1 MLSLHALMHQR
12 CNVKQTAIGP
22 LSKSKGKV
30 STMKLR
36 KILVSMAVL
45 SLSVLAIPTS
55 NAATAKSRYITVN
68 AEGTVKVVPD
78 AVKIMAQV
86 SVVDGTNSSALSKAN
101 TSSNAIRKALA
112 TNKINAKDIATT
124 SMTVYPEYNYTQERG
139 SVQVGYRAS
148 QSFSITVRNA
158 TNAGAVV
165 DAIVAAG
172 SDNLQLQG
180 VSPFVID
187 NSKATAAARSAAVSN
202 AKAKASSY
210 AKLMG
215 VKLGK
220 VNYLVENSS
229 SVPMPIYGVAK
240 ASAEDATTI
249 DLGTQDITVSISVQ
263 WSIN

>member
-1 MLSLHALMHQR
+1 
-12 CNVKQTAIGP
+12 
-22 LSKSKGKV
+22 
-30 STMKLR
+30 MKLR
-36 KILVSMAVL
+36 KIFTLVAAL
-45 SLSVLAIPTS
+45 SLLAIPFAST
-55 NAATAKSRYITVN
+55 ATAADTATRYITVN

-86 SVVDGTNSSALSKAN
+86 SVVDGSNSAALSKAN
-101 TSSNAIRKALA
+101 SSSSAIRKALA
-112 TNKINAKDIATT
+112 TNKISTKDIATT
-124 SMTVYPEYNYTQERG
+124 SMTVYPEYNYTQDKG

-148 QSFSITVRNA
+148 QSFTVTVRNA

-172 SDNLQLQG
+172 GDNLQLQG
-180 VSPFVID
+180 VSPFVLD
-187 NSKATAAARSAAVSN
+187 NSKATAAARSAAVAN
-202 AKAKASSY
+202 AKAKATSY
-210 AKLMG
+210 AKLLG

-220 VNYLVENSS
+220 VNYLVENSA

-240 ASAEDATTI
+240 ASADSATQI